1 MRAHPVGWATASYA
15 PTVATVRKPRLE
27 SQAETREHL
36 LDAAGPLFEIG
47 GFHRT
52 SVAEIARAAGYTTG
66 AIYSN
71 FPRKEDLALAVI
83 ERGSEADWE
92 RLDIELAKSTDLAD
106 RLVAVITWRRRLLVA
121 NEPIGILHLE
131 LCLYALQD
139 PELRAALVASH
150 RDQQDRVAR
159 ILERVATEAGSTL
172 SVDSGVLAA
181 ALLATA
187 DGTAIVHSLDP
198 SSNQAEAFA
207 WTLATLVANAMRPRP
222 VTDEAWPGFVD
233 RLLAAAVG
241 PQPSPR

>member
-1 MRAHPVGWATASYA
+1 MATA
-15 PTVATVRKPRLE
+15 RKPRVE

-36 LDAAGPLFEIG
+36 LDAAGPLFELG

-71 FPRKEDLALAVI
+71 FPRKEDLALAVL
-83 ERGSEADWE
+83 ERGTAADWD
-92 RLDIELAKSTDLAD
+92 RLDIELAKSTDLTD
-106 RLVAVITWRRRLLVA
+106 RLVAVISWRRRLLVA

-139 PELRAALVASH
+139 PELRAALVASQ
-150 RDQQDRVAR
+150 RDQQTRVAR
-159 ILERVATEAGSTL
+159 ILEQVAADAGTAL
-172 SVDSGVLAA
+172 TVDAEVLAA

-207 WTLATLVANAMRPRP
+207 WTLATLVANSMRPRP
-222 VTDEAWPGFVD
+222 VPDEAWSTFVD
-233 RLLAAAVG
+233 RLLAAAVA
-241 PQPSPR
+241 PQPPTR